1 VEVRAAALGV
11 DARLL
16 LHAALFL
23 HAALLLGASS
33 GGRGSCSS
41 GVGVERRGVGVVL
54 DVDPGAGT
62 VRSR

>member
-1 VEVRAAALGV
+1 MEVRAAALGV

-16 LHAALFL
+16 L